1 MEQIRFTHLQAP
13 SVVSKTFKL
22 SKEGELE
29 KKTAPMPSSGSLSV
43 CSVSSLEKLKDY
55 LSGLSP
61 FDCLIWGTPIGF
73 EVDAKVPLT
82 TKGGGKRCGIPRDRE
97 HFEFREGQPAV
108 LMLDY
113 DPEEGKPALLIPEVH
128 ARLLGL
134 HPAFETV
141 KFLARHSAGGGI
153 YHSHELLREPRGIR
167 FYAIVSD
174 GSLIPA
180 IHKHLL
186 LLSWVKGQGRWQI
199 SQSGRLLSRGLFD
212 ASVGQPERIDFCGG
226 AHCTAPLKQCLP
238 PAVILNP
245 DGGMLDGKALLDGP
259 DPAAFANSAME
270 LARPDALQRATPFRS
285 AFESTLR
292 QRLEKAG
299 ISKERIAAVVA
310 GVHEEQIELLPE
322 YPLTLEGGAQITV
335 RDLLDQA
342 HLYDGQRM
350 HDPLEPDY
358 RHDKRIA
365 MAFLKGPEKR
375 IFSYAH
381 GGITY
386 LLTRMKVSVRIQAN
400 AHLAIIREVAGIMSE
415 RRVLFRR
422 GDSIVTVSQDGI
434 VPLTAPALVAVLS
447 EHVLPLKQNAKG
459 KAWPDN
465 FPTYTATAWIDLRG
479 EGLPLLE
486 GVISTPTMLA
496 DGRIIEKAGYDQVS
510 GLFLVGSGEAM
521 DPVPESPSETE
532 VRESLELLWEPFAE
546 FPLASGDDRAALL
559 ALILTAFTRS
569 AYTTA
574 PAGLITA
581 PAAGHG
587 KTLLAM
593 ALAHLA
599 AGKDAAIAPPIMGKN
614 AEEEIRKRLF
624 AISRAGKAAV
634 VYDNLDPGSLIS
646 PGLCAYL
653 TSGSIEDRVL
663 GASKVETVPF
673 RSFFLITGNN
683 VIPEGDLPR
692 RTILCRIDAGV
703 ENAFQGRE
711 FRLKPDDHCL
721 ENRQRM
727 ARAALTIL
735 QAYRNSNKPTFGSPF
750 GSFEGWDKMVR
761 QPVLW
766 VRQQGYFPHP
776 LGDPIT
782 ASLAAATK
790 GNVEEV
796 LSVFLSW
803 WESRFGSEYQTAK
816 AVAHV
821 IVLTEEAP
829 KAVVVLRR
837 NDPFLGRLR
846 GSTEEDPKELLD
858 LASQASN
865 RETLRE
871 TALDGLYDLR
881 IAYKN
886 RDEFLDVNASKLGHF
901 LKGHQGRVI
910 GGRKIEKCATDDR
923 TGRCFWRVVAQ

>member
-1 MEQIRFTHLQAP
+1 MSSPLIPSEPCPKGMVRFTHLRSS

-22 SKEGELE
+22 SEEGQLE
-29 KKTAPMPSSGSLSV
+29 KKTAPMPCGGLLTVQSV
-43 CSVSSLEKLKDY
+43 RSLEELEDY
-55 LSGLSP
+55 LSHLSP
-61 FDCLIWGTPIGF
+61 KDCLIWGTPIGF
-73 EVDAKVPLT
+73 EVGSKIPLT
-82 TKGGGKRCGIPRDRE
+82 TKRGIKRRGIPRDRE
-97 HFEFREGQPAV
+97 HFEFREGQSAV

-113 DPEEGKPALLIPEVH
+113 DPEEGKPALPISEVH
-128 ARLLGL
+128 SRLLGL
-134 HPAFETV
+134 HPVFKNV

-153 YHSHELLREPRGIR
+153 YHRDELLREPRGIR

-180 IHKHLL
+180 IQQRLL
-186 LLSWVKGQGRWQI
+186 MLSWAGGQGRWQI
-199 SQSGRLLSRGLFD
+199 SQSGRLLSRGLLD

-238 PAVILNP
+238 SAIMLNP
-245 DGGMLDGKALLDGP
+245 EGGVLDGKALLDGP
-259 DPAAFANSAME
+259 DLAVFANQAME
-270 LARPDALQRATPFRS
+270 LARPEALQQAAPKRS
-285 AFESTLR
+285 AFECNLR

-299 ISKERIAAVVA
+299 VSKERIAAVVA
-310 GVHEEQIELLPE
+310 GVHQEQVELLPE
-322 YPLTLEGGAQITV
+322 YPLTLEGGSQISV

-358 RHDKRIA
+358 RHDNRIA
-365 MAFLKGPEKR
+365 VALLKGHEKR
-375 IFSYAH
+375 IFSHAH

-386 LLTRMKVSVRIQAN
+386 RLTRLKVPVRIQAN
-400 AHLAIIREVAGIMSE
+400 ADLAIIREVAGIMSE
-415 RRVLFRR
+415 RQILFRR
-422 GDSIVTVSQDGI
+422 GDSIVAVCQDGI
-434 VPLTAPALVAVLS
+434 VPLTTPALVAVLS
-447 EHVLPLKQNAKG
+447 EHVLPLKQNANG
-459 KAWPDN
+459 EERPAN
-465 FPTYTATAWIDLRG
+465 FPTPTATAWIDLRG

-496 DGRIIEKAGYDQVS
+496 DGRIIEKAGYDPSS
-510 GLFLVGSGEAM
+510 GLFLVGSGEAIA
-521 DPVPESPSETE
+521 PVPESPTESE
-532 VRESLELLWEPFAE
+532 VREALESLWQPFAE
-546 FPLASGDDRAALL
+546 FPLASENDHASLL
-559 ALILTAFTRS
+559 ALILTAFTRP

-599 AGKDAAIAPPIMGKN
+599 AGEDAAIAPPVMGN
-614 AEEEIRKRLF
+614 NSEEEVRKRLF

-653 TSGSIEDRVL
+653 TSGNIEDRVL

-692 RTILCRIDAGV
+692 RTLLCRIDAGV

-711 FRLKPDDHCL
+711 FTLKPDEHCI
-721 ENRQRM
+721 ENRQAM
-727 ARAALTIL
+727 ARAALTVL
-735 QAYRNSNKPTFGSPF
+735 QAYRSAGAPTSGTPF

-766 VRQQGYFPHP
+766 VQQQGYFPHP

-790 GNVEEV
+790 GNAEEV
-796 LSVFLSW
+796 LSIFMSW
-803 WESRFGSEYQTAK
+803 LETRFGSEFQTSRTI
-816 AVAHV
+816 AVGLEV
-821 IVLTEEAP
+821 SSGTSEE
-829 KAVVVLRR
+829 L
-837 NDPFLGRLR
+837 NDPN
-846 GSTEEDPKELLD
+846 SP
-858 LASQASN
+858 ASF

-871 TALDGLYDLR
+871 AALEGLYDLR
-881 IAYKN
+881 VAYKSK
-886 RDEFLDVNASKLGHF
+886 EGILLVNTSKLGHF

-910 GGRKIEKCATDDR
+910 GGRKVEKCASDDR
-923 TGRCFWRVVAQ
+923 TGRCFWRVVGQ